1 MIKNFRMSRKVFAW
15 PYILFML
22 LFIVTPLVM
31 VLVNAFL
38 ADGKLTLDNFVDF
51 FFGQK
56 QSGRAGSQP
65 YRGICDHPAL
75 SAARIPHSV
84 HSEQNGKR
92 KNTRAALYPAHVGK
106 LSDSHA
112 RHQVHF

>member
-22 LFIVTPLVM
+22 LFIVTPLVI

-51 FFGQK
+51 FRTEAVWTCW
-56 QSGRAGSQP
+56 QS
-65 YRGICDHPAL
+65 AL
-75 SAARIPHSV
+75 SWD
-84 HSEQNGKR
+84 
-92 KNTRAALYPAHVGK
+92 L
-106 LSDSHA
+106 
-112 RHQVHF
+112 